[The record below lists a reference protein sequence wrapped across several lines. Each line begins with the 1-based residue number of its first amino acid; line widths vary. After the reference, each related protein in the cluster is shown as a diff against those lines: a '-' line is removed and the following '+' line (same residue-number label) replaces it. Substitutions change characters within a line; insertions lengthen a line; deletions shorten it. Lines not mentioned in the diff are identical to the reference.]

1 MLLSLLLFASAVCIA
16 IIYVRT
22 LNRQYAHFDNRG
34 IPGPPH
40 RFFFGH
46 YKDLWSTKFYS
57 RQLQAW
63 TNQYGPIYGL
73 FEGTRPMYVVSDVEF
88 LQEVY
93 IRQFSSFHSRR
104 LPFLARM
111 ETGTLDTIF
120 GASGAKWRRQRRI
133 IHPTFTA
140 AKLKLMSPLMN
151 ECIDAMLT
159 KLAEVIKHE
168 DEQINMYDLYRRLSM
183 DVICECRIDGTCS
196 V

>member
-1 MLLSLLLFASAVCIA
+1 
-16 IIYVRT
+16 
-22 LNRQYAHFDNRG
+22 
-34 IPGPPH
+34 
-40 RFFFGH
+40 
-46 YKDLWSTKFYS
+46 
-57 RQLQAW
+57 
-63 TNQYGPIYGL
+63 
-73 FEGTRPMYVVSDVEF
+73 MYVVSDVDF

-168 DEQINMYDLYRRLSM
+168 DEQINIYDLYRRLSM
-183 DVICECRIDGTCS
+183 DVICKCSIDCISSLSGTDVLLSRRSLC
-196 V
+196 VRHRYGYAERREQCVLT